1 MERDV
6 RAGIVRAPKGMRVAN
21 IDGEKRHLAGA
32 GTTSHVHEQGELP
45 VVCALQSHPNAD
57 GSTFVRG
64 QPNSLADLVKGI
76 EAPDGGIGRGVR
88 SVQRYRD
95 RIEELGD
102 TTRVLCQGQSRGQEP
117 DVLAVV
123 LQRSSY

>member
-1 MERDV
+1 
-6 RAGIVRAPKGMRVAN
+6 
-21 IDGEKRHLAGA
+21 
-32 GTTSHVHEQGELP
+32 EQGELP

-123 LQRSSY
+123 LQRSSYFDPLGVQQRLTAREQRDAGLELPQARQQMRQPLERHV